1 MSGTQTPKYTVHD
14 QREVE
19 NFVLGVAESEAKP
32 GMLLDS
38 TSAATAALTIMG
50 SESGQKPRAIDELL
64 GLTALPEEKIVKAI
78 FDGVNAFEREHGFKP
93 TGDLILSAIDQ
104 GRSIYDSATNNHH
117 DQISLTPNAPIVA
130 ILGAL
135 AEACPF
141 AGYLPADR
149 GSNEARLII
158 VSHQAGSNWG
168 GYKQGDL
175 MDGIAQGQPFLGS
188 ARTQELAAPNDGAP
202 LANYKFLFK
211 EQSSGG
217 NPIMLLRGRTI
228 IYVNGMIAA
237 QEIQNGSLTQA
248 SVSVAGGIT
257 IDGTD
262 YSLSGTIKPGTGEVV
277 VTPTPALPDGTVV
290 SAEAFADYEADPT
303 KTPKMM
309 VQAQVF
315 QLFASPFR
323 VTYQVTPEARSQFS
337 NEVGVDAGAEAMLAV
352 RGQYA
357 MERHYN
363 ALAKAKMIGKF
374 NNHWTYDFDYDRQME
389 QKTRAQVWQDFAG
402 VVGMASQKMAEDT
415 ADHGITHMYV
425 GKFVAAQYR
434 TLDATLF
441 QSSGIAD
448 RPGIFRV
455 GRLFGLYEV
464 YYSPWVVNEA
474 PDGSVSEILCV
485 GRSTQTARCP
495 IIMGDASAP
504 MFEPLG
510 TTETLKTGYGFNSRS
525 FNAVNPHQMSAL
537 GCAVITVKNMTAKS

>member
-1 MSGTQTPKYTVHD
+1 MNGTQAPKYSIQDQHD
-14 QREVE
+14 VQA
-19 NFVLGVAESEAKP
+19 FVNGIAESTAQP
-32 GMLLDS
+32 GMMLDS
-38 TSAATAALTIMG
+38 AGAASAALDAAKNEPG
-50 SESGQKPRAIDELL
+50 SLPRVINELL
-64 GLTALPEEKIVKAI
+64 GVTELPEDKIVKAI

-175 MDGIAQGQPFLGS
+175 MDGIAQGEGFLGS
-188 ARTQELAAPNDGAP
+188 ARTMELAAPNDT
-202 LANYKFLFK
+202 ANYKFTFK
-211 EQSSGG
+211 EQQAAG

-228 IYVNGMIAA
+228 IYVNGKIAL
-237 QEIQNGSLTQA
+237 QEVQNGSSTA
-248 SVSVAGGIT
+248 ATVNVIGGVT
-257 IDGTD
+257 LAGTD
-262 YSLSGTIKPGTGEVV
+262 YSVTGTIKPATGEVV
-277 VTPTPALPDGTVV
+277 ITPSAAFPAGTVV
-290 SAEAFADYEADPT
+290 TAEAFVDYEADPT

-315 QLFASPFR
+315 SMFASPFR
-323 VTYQVTPEARSQFS
+323 VTYQVTPEARSQFA
-337 NEVGVDAGAEAMLAV
+337 NEVGVDAGAEAMMAV

-363 ALAKAKMIGKF
+363 ALKKAKMIGKF
-374 NNHWTYDFDYDRQME
+374 QNNWVYDFQYSTQIL
-389 QKTRAQVWQDFAG
+389 QKTRARILQDFAS
-402 VVGMASQKMAEDT
+402 VLGMASQQMAEDT
-415 ADHGITHMYV
+415 ADHGITHLYV
-425 GKFVAAQYR
+425 GKFFAAMCR
-434 TLDATLF
+434 GLDNTLF
-441 QSSGIAD
+441 ESSGIVD

-455 GRLFGLYEV
+455 GRLFNQYEV
-464 YYSPWVVNEA
+464 YYSPKVVNEA
-474 PDGSVSEILCV
+474 PDGSTSEIIAV

-525 FNAVNPHQMSAL
+525 FNAVNPHLMSQV
-537 GCAVITVKNMTAKS
+537 GCAVITVTNLK

>member
-1 MSGTQTPKYTVHD
+1 MNGTQTPKYTIHD
-14 QREVE
+14 QRAVE
-19 NFVLGVAESEAKP
+19 RFVNGVIESTAQP
-32 GMLLDS
+32 GMMLDS
-38 TSAATAALTIMG
+38 ASAATAAIATMAHEAG
-50 SESGQKPRAIDELL
+50 EKPRAIDELL
-64 GLTALPEEKIVKAI
+64 GLTALPEENIVKAI
-78 FDGVNAFEREHGFKP
+78 FDGVNAYEREHGFRP
-93 TGDLILSAIDQ
+93 TGDVILSAIDQ

-168 GYKQGDL
+168 GYSQGNL
-175 MDGIAQGQPFLGS
+175 MDGIAQGESFLGS
-188 ARTQELAAPNDGAP
+188 SRTLELSAPNDT
-202 LANYKFLFK
+202 ANYKFSFT
-211 EQSSGG
+211 EQQAAGAAV
-217 NPIMLLRGRTI
+217 NLLRGRTI
-228 IYVNGMIAA
+228 VYVNGKIVV
-237 QEIQNGSLTQA
+237 QEMQNGSSTA
-248 SVSVAGGIT
+248 PSVPLVGGIN
-257 IDGTD
+257 IAGTD
-262 YSLSGTIKPGTGEVV
+262 YAVTGTVAPATGIVSI
-277 VTPTPALPDGTVV
+277 TPTPAFPAGTVV
-290 SAEAFADYEADPT
+290 TAEAFVDYEADPT
-303 KTPKMM
+303 KTPKMQ

-323 VTYQVTPEARSQFS
+323 VTYQVTPEARSQFA
-337 NEVGVDAGAEAMLAV
+337 NEVGVDAGAEAMMAV

-363 ALAKAKMIGKF
+363 ALKKAKMVGKF
-374 NNHWTYDFDYDRQME
+374 TGNWTYNFDYTNQIQ
-389 QKTRAQVWQDFAG
+389 QKTRAQILQDFAS
-402 VVGMASQKMAEDT
+402 VIGMASQKMAEDT
-415 ADHGITHMYV
+415 ADHGITHLYV
-425 GKFVAAQYR
+425 GKFFAAMCR
-434 TLDATLF
+434 SLDSTLF
-441 QSSGIAD
+441 VSSGITD

-464 YYSPWVVNEA
+464 YYTPKVVNEA
-474 PDGSVSEILCV
+474 PDGSTSEIIAV

-525 FNAVNPHQMSAL
+525 FNAVNPHLMSQL
-537 GCAVITVKNMTAKS
+537 GCAVITVTNLMPA